1 MIIRTIILTITLL
14 TITNPSWAQLSPTN
28 PLHYKQPDELSMQS
42 IGRAKLIIPVT
53 GFYRDRNTLGMTILK
68 NASTY
73 ETKSR
78 GANIIAY
85 QKTSSLSPGSCPI
98 MNSSSMTK
106 TINNYDTFRGRA
118 DIVITF
124 QNPRMAEVA
133 EKSQCFLVRNS
144 H

>member
-1 MIIRTIILTITLL
+1 MIKKAIILTAILV
-14 TITNPSWAQLSPTN
+14 TNISASWAQLSPTN
-28 PLHYKQPDELSMQS
+28 PLNYKQPDELSMQS
-42 IGRAKLIIPVT
+42 IGQAKLIIPVT

-78 GANIIAY
+78 GAALIAY

-98 MNSSSMTK
+98 INSSSMTK
-106 TINNYDTFRGRA
+106 TISNYDTFRGRA

-124 QNPRMAEVA
+124 QNSKMAEIA